1 MWKLWPLGKIFG
13 VELKIHGTFML
24 LLAFFALSGFFQG
37 GALQAG
43 LSLALGLVLFL
54 VVILHEFGHILA
66 AKHFG
71 IPSKDIILSPLG
83 GIARGQGLPKKPS
96 HEMAIAAA
104 GPAVNLVLA
113 GVTYLGLQAIPW
125 THIGP
130 GGGFAGSLMN
140 WFFTINVV
148 LALFN
153 LIPAL
158 PMDGGRILRAALT
171 HKMGYLRATQT
182 AAKVARWTTLA
193 MAIYAISTGHFT
205 LLLIAGA
212 VFVLS
217 WMEIFQAHVKQAQ
230 AHPMFQAFGGAG
242 GGRGHTHP
250 HSSGGGVVVDQD
262 GNVVG
267 GHPRAGWSSVENV
280 RPTQDSN
287 GWSVQSARWLD
298 SGPK

>member
-13 VELKIHGTFML
+13 VELKIHGTFVL

-43 LSLALGLVLFL
+43 ISLALALILFA

-113 GVTYLGLQAIPW
+113 GLSYLGVQFIPW
-125 THIGP
+125 AQLGP
-130 GGGFAGSLMN
+130 AGGFAGSLMN
-140 WFFTINVV
+140 WFVTINVV
-148 LALFN
+148 LLLFN

-171 HKMGYLRATQT
+171 NKMGYLRATQA

-193 MAIYAISTGHFT
+193 MAIYAIATGHFT

-212 VFVLS
+212 VFILS
-217 WMEIFQAHVKQAQ
+217 WMEIAQAHVKQAQ
-230 AHPMFQAFGGAG
+230 SNPIFQAFRNAG
-242 GGRGHTHP
+242 GGGTGP
-250 HSSGGGVVVDQD
+250 GPGGGGVVVDQN

-267 GHPRAGWSSVENV
+267 GYPRSGWSSVENV
-280 RPTQDSN
+280 RPTQDGS
-287 GWSVQSARWLD
+287 GWSVQSARWLEERN
-298 SGPK
+298 